1 MTFKYSLADETEPAT
16 RRSSG
21 RVFQAKETAGAKA
34 LGQDHVGRTVWK
46 PVWLEQS
53 RGGGGDRAGHAGPLG
68 LWQETVYTKHSRKL
82 LKA

>member
-53 RGGGGDRAGHAGPLG
+53 RGGGEGTGQVMQGLLGCGKKRFILNTAGNC
-68 LWQETVYTKHSRKL
+68 
-82 LKA
+82 